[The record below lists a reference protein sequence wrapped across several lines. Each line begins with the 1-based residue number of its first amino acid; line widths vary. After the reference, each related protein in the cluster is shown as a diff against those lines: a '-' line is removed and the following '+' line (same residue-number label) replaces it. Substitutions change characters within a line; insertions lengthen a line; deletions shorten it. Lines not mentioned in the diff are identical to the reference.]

1 MLQFFRFY
9 FNTVGLLFPKHSAKL
24 LIQIFSTPR
33 SRVIREKEIEVL
45 NQAKKSKFSFQ
56 GKELSL
62 HEWGSGE
69 RLAYLF
75 HGWESN
81 AGSLGAFVDPLLK
94 KGYKIIACDGPAH
107 GSSEGK
113 EASLIS
119 FTHLAKEL
127 IRTKGKPEIAIGH
140 SLGANVI
147 MLLCY
152 EEQLSIPKSV
162 LISPVNRIVSV
173 FEGFRELIGIQDSIY
188 EEMIEIISER
198 ANYQLE
204 ALQFESLAAKAPFK
218 QVLLMHDV
226 GDQITGIKHS
236 EDIAKANQTY
246 KYVPIKGSGHYKI
259 LWHTDTLNQFNS
271 FLSE

>member
-1 MLQFFRFY
+1 VLQFFKFY

-45 NQAKKSKFSFQ
+45 NQASKSKFSFQ
-56 GKELSL
+56 GKELRL
-62 HEWGSGE
+62 HEWGEGE

-94 KGYKIIACDGPAH
+94 EGYKVVACDGPAH

-127 IRTKGKPEIAIGH
+127 IKAKGKPQLAIGH

-152 EEQLSIPKSV
+152 EEQLSIPISV

-173 FEGFRELIGIQDSIY
+173 FEGFRELIGIQDKIY
-188 EEMIEIISER
+188 TQMIKLISKR

-204 ALQFESLAAKAPFK
+204 ALQFENLAAKAPFR
-218 QVLLMHDV
+218 QVLLMHDES
-226 GDQITGIKHS
+226 DQITGVKHS
-236 EDIAKANQTY
+236 EDIAKANRSF
-246 KYVPIKGSGHYKI
+246 KYVPIQGSGHYKI
-259 LWHTDTLNQFNS
+259 LWHKDTLNQFKT
-271 FLSE
+271 FLRE